1 MPVLVFDF
9 DSTLVQDEG
18 LDELFLRSLEGA
30 ADGEERTAAF
40 RAITDRGM
48 DGGLPYA
55 ESLGLRMDL
64 LRAGAEQVAQTARHL
79 AGRITPSV
87 ERHRAFF
94 QDPAREIHVV
104 SGGFEELILP
114 TAAWLGIPP
123 HRVHAQRFRI
133 QEGAVVGIDPDT
145 PMARGGKPEAI
156 RLLQVPPEQLWIIGD
171 GATDLELRTAGH
183 AGTFVAF
190 TENRRRDPVV
200 SAADHEAT
208 SMEDLLHLLAG
219 A

>member
-30 ADGEERTAAF
+30 SDREARGAAF
-40 RAITDRGM
+40 RAVTDRGM
-48 DGGLPYA
+48 EGGLPYA
-55 ESLGLRMDL
+55 ESLRLRMEV
-64 LRAGAEQVAQTARHL
+64 LRAGPEQVAQTARHL
-79 AGRITPSV
+79 ASRITPSV

-94 QDPAREIHVV
+94 QDPSRRVHIV

-133 QEGAVVGIDPDT
+133 QGGVVDGIDPDT
-145 PMARGGKPEAI
+145 PMARGGKLEAV
-156 RLLQVPPEQLWIIGD
+156 RLLQVPPEELWIVGD
-171 GATDLELRTAGH
+171 GATDLEIRTQGY

-200 SAADHEAT
+200 SAADHEAR
-208 SMEDLLHLLAG
+208 SMDDLLHLLAG
-219 A
+219 V

>member
-30 ADGEERTAAF
+30 VDADGRAAAF
-40 RAITDRGM
+40 RAVTDRGM

-55 ESLGLRMDL
+55 ESLRLRMEV
-64 LRAGAEQVAQTARHL
+64 LRAGAEQVEETARHL
-79 AGRITPSV
+79 ASRITPSV
-87 ERHRAFF
+87 ERNRAFF
-94 QDPAREIHVV
+94 QDPGQRIHVV

-123 HRVHAQRFRI
+123 HRVHAQRFRLEDGTI
-133 QEGAVVGIDPDT
+133 VGIDPDT
-145 PMARGGKPEAI
+145 AMARGGKLEAV
-156 RLLQVPPEQLWIIGD
+156 RLLQVPPEDLWIVGD
-171 GATDLELRTAGH
+171 GATDLEIRDQGY

-190 TENRRRDPVV
+190 TENRHREPVV
-200 SAADHEAT
+200 SAADHEAS
-208 SMEDLLHLLAG
+208 SMDDLLHLLAG